1 MADKASN
8 VVLNFKMSGQVQYAK
23 TIREINAIMNTA
35 AREYK
40 NHVAAMGQDADV
52 TDKLRAEKKKLEIQM
67 EAAQKRTQML
77 RDQYEEMSKSTK
89 TTTGQL
95 AQMYSKLLDAERAEM
110 SLQKSLDRVNEGL
123 SEEAQEA
130 RKAQEELEKLKSES
144 SLLEVEQKKLTSSFK
159 LQNSQLGENASE
171 AEKVELA
178 QKQLSQQME
187 LTDRVVKNLEQQLD
201 RAKKVYGENSREV
214 IQLETKINQAKTEI
228 TQFGNKLESLKS
240 SGNKAEQGLE
250 GVNKKLSALTMLEAA
265 EALQGISDKLLEL
278 SKTAMDSSLSFGDSQ
293 TYLQTNLG
301 ITADE
306 AEKLNGVVEEVFKH
320 GVVDSVDEASQAVM
334 LVKRQFGD
342 LNNTNL
348 EKLTNQIIAIAKRTD
363 TDVQEN
369 IRAAEQLMIAF
380 GLSGEEA
387 LDLIAAGYQK
397 GLNRSDDFL
406 DTLIEYSPLF
416 EQAGFSAEEMFS
428 ILNQGLEDG
437 AFNTDKAADA
447 VKEFGVFLNEG
458 KIGENIELFSKNTQ
472 KLFKEYEKG
481 KVTASEV
488 FASISKDIVETEDKQ
503 KKFELGTTAFGTMYE
518 DLGEKA
524 VESFAKTSKGFDEVI
539 GKADEMAQKSP
550 GEQWESS
557 LRELETALIP
567 IGQTLVDTLTPVVE
581 KVSELFDWFS
591 SLPGPVQTF
600 VLVFGGIVSVAT
612 VLVPMIGALALAFSG
627 LNVALL
633 PLIGIIAG
641 AAAAIA
647 GIVLVIQNWG
657 EITDWIGEKWGQFTS
672 WLSENVSKAK
682 ENFVNKFNEMKD
694 GAVNKVT
701 ELKDKGIQMITS
713 FKDNIVNKA
722 VELKDGFVNKVN
734 ELKDG
739 AVEKF
744 NSLKSRVTEIWENIK
759 SAIMK
764 PIEDAKEAVRKA
776 IDKIKSIMDF
786 EWSLPKLKLPHISV
800 KGKWDLNPFD
810 GDGISVPK
818 FSIEWRKKG
827 AIFTEPTIFG
837 MNNGKLQGAGEA
849 GPEAVLPLNDDTL
862 GAIGRGIAS
871 TMDKNTGEV
880 IVHVYLDTDEVS
892 TKLAPGMSKQLNNM
906 NKLNARS
913 QGVIIT

>member
-40 NHVAAMGQDADV
+40 NHVAAMGQDADA
-52 TDKLRAEKKKLEIQM
+52 TDKLRAEKEKLEIQM
-67 EAAQKRTQML
+67 DAARKRTQML
-77 RDQYEEMSKSTK
+77 RDQYEAMSKSTK

-95 AQMYSKLLDAERAEM
+95 AQMYSKLLDSERAEM
-110 SLQKSLDRVNEGL
+110 ALEKSLERVNQGL

-130 RKAQEELEKLKSES
+130 RKAKDELDNLKSES
-144 SLLEVEQKKLTSSFK
+144 KLLESEQKKLTSTFK
-159 LQNSQLGENASE
+159 LQTAELGDNASE

-214 IQLETKINQAKTEI
+214 MQLETKINQAKTEVA
-228 TQFGNKLESLKS
+228 QFGKKLEGLKA
-240 SGNKAEQGLE
+240 SGNQAEQGLE
-250 GVNKKLSALTMLEAA
+250 GVNEKLSALTMFEAA
-265 EALQGISDKLLEL
+265 EALQGISDKLLDIG
-278 SKTAMDSSLSFGDSQ
+278 KNAMEMGLSFGDSQ
-293 TYLQTNLG
+293 TYLQANLG
-301 ITADE
+301 LTADE
-306 AEKLNGVVEEVFKH
+306 AEKLNDVVSEVFKN
-320 GVVDSVDEASQAVM
+320 GIVGSIDEASTAVM
-334 LVKRQFGD
+334 LVKQSFGD
-342 LNNTNL
+342 LNDADL
-348 EKLTNQIIAIAKRTD
+348 EKLTNNITAIAKRTG
-363 TDVQEN
+363 TDINENVLAAQRMMQE
-369 IRAAEQLMIAF
+369 F
-380 GLSGEEA
+380 GITGEEA
-387 LDLIAAGYQK
+387 TNLIAAGFQK
-397 GLNRSDDFL
+397 GLNKTGDFL
-406 DTLIEYSPLF
+406 DTLNEYSPHF
-416 EQAGFSAEEMFS
+416 EAAGYSAEQMLQ
-428 ILNQGLEDG
+428 ILNNGLENG
-437 AFNTDKAADA
+437 AMNTDKAADA
-447 VKEFGVFLNEG
+447 VKEFQIRLGDGSFE
-458 KIGENIELFSKNTQ
+458 KIVGNYSKETQ
-472 KLFKEYEKG
+472 NLFKDWQNG
-481 KVTASEV
+481 KATVADV
-488 FASISKDIVETEDKQ
+488 ANSISKDLNKMSPHEQ
-503 KKFELGTTAFGTMYE
+503 QAALSELATQFE
-518 DLGEKA
+518 DLGIDGA
-524 VESFAKTSKGFDEVI
+524 AALFSVGDAFTDVN

-849 GPEAVLPLNDDTL
+849 GPEAVLPLNDETL
-862 GAIGRGIAS
+862 GAIGEGIAS
-871 TMDKNTGEV
+871 RMGTQKQSLVVQLVTPNGRVLAEE
-880 IVHVYLDTDEVS
+880 IVDD
-892 TKLAPGMSKQLNNM
+892 
-906 NKLNARS
+906 
-913 QGVIIT
+913 ITNIQNRNQFRRRRGPKYV